1 VCQDRAVAGL
11 QLDELRVTVDELE
24 RRSVSGLPVGR
35 HAELTQSERLLMRIE
50 RIGSARPSPPS

>member
-1 VCQDRAVAGL
+1 MAGL
-11 QLDELRVTVDELE
+11 QLDKLRVTVDELE